1 MSKQGKLLAKLLKKQ
16 STFTWQELATLLKS
30 LGYRQIEGQGSRV
43 KFYNGDPKAL
53 INLHKPHPGNELRA
67 YARRQIIENLKSGG
81 LIQ

>member
-1 MSKQGKLLAKLLKKQ
+1 MSKQGKLLAKLLNKQ

-43 KFYNGDPKAL
+43 KFDNGDPKAL

>member
-1 MSKQGKLLAKLLKKQ
+1 MSKQGKLLAKLLNKQ

-43 KFYNGDPKAL
+43 KFDNGDPKAL
-53 INLHKPHPGNELRA
+53 IILHKPHPGNELRA

>member
-1 MSKQGKLLAKLLKKQ
+1 MSKQGKLLAKLLNKQ

-43 KFYNGDPKAL
+43 KFDNGDPKAL
-53 INLHKPHPGNELRA
+53 INLHTPHPGNELRA